1 MLSVP
6 VACEPP
12 TPRHVA
18 ELYCDDAI
26 LVIDKPA
33 GLPVHPSSRYV
44 QGTLVARLREQ
55 YGPNF
60 AAAVHRL
67 DRETSGVM
75 LCARDRSVAK
85 ILANDFAARDVQ
97 KEYWAICEGAGPGS
111 PHAAAT
117 WPGLV
122 VDAPIASGGARIR
135 IGVRIDPLL
144 GKPATTR
151 LLCVGS
157 FYRGDEAFSL
167 WRAWPHTGRR
177 HQVRIHLRHAGWPIV
192 GDKIYGPDDR
202 LYEQFADGT
211 IDVAGWRALR
221 LGRQALHAACL
232 DVRHPVSGER
242 LRLASPWPPDLQDFI
257 AGRPLPPFTDPW
269 SATHGP
275 MP

>member
-1 MLSVP
+1 MLFWLSTSPP
-6 VACEPP
+6 VCRF
-12 TPRHVA
+12 T
-18 ELYCDDAI
+18 
-26 LVIDKPA
+26 
-33 GLPVHPSSRYV
+33 
-44 QGTLVARLREQ
+44 RLRATCREPLSRGCAEQ

-192 GDKIYGPDDR
+192 GRQPMAPTTASMSNLPTAPSTWPVGGPCASGA
-202 LYEQFADGT
+202 E
-211 IDVAGWRALR
+211 
-221 LGRQALHAACL
+221 ALHAACL

-242 LRLASPWPPDLQDFI
+242 LRLASPWPPDF
-257 AGRPLPPFTDPW
+257 AGFYCGAPL
-269 SATHGP
+269 ATVHGP
-275 MP
+275 LECDSRAHALMA